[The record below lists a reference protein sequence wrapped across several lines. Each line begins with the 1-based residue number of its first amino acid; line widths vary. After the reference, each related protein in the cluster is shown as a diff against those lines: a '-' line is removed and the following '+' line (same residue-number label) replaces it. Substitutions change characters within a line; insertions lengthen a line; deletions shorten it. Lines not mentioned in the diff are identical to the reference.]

1 MTRLERRD
9 ALLFLLAPALVL
21 WLDWHGLRSWFQQ
34 DDFAW
39 LSLGR
44 NVSSLGDLMR
54 ALFAPAAQGTVRVLS
69 ERLFF
74 IALERLFGLDHRV
87 FHLVGLA
94 TQIANL
100 ALLYWITLRLSG
112 SRLAAAAAPL
122 LWSAGL
128 GVAVPLAW
136 LSAYNQVLCGFFL
149 LGAFACLL
157 RWLET
162 GRRTWFAAQCA
173 LFMLGF
179 AALEVAV
186 VYPALATAWCW
197 LERRRVP
204 RALLWLWLASAAFA
218 AAHMLLIPKPAEG
231 IYARHWDLS
240 MVRSYAQYWSLA
252 LAGDLDPAHWPIP
265 WLPRRVVAAVCG
277 LAVLAWL
284 AVAWRARNRLGV
296 FGFAWFTL
304 AIAPVLPLRDHV
316 MDYYVAIPSVGL
328 AWLAATALTAAWR
341 RGWAARAAVSLLL
354 GLHLLYAGAAHRT
367 TAEWRY
373 KRGLQ
378 ARYLFHALER
388 AVEAHPGKLIAV
400 SGIGNDLFWAAF
412 ADSRILLSSRICLD
426 PAAAGTVEL
435 PPGFPSITGDICSP
449 AEIAEAVRTDRLV
462 AYRWE
467 DRRLR
472 ANTRLYVHRLPR
484 EWLDLPPSR
493 LDLADPASARWLGR
507 GWHAAEEGGRWTW
520 LRAEATLAA
529 PDGPGRRLSIHGY
542 RPPETLNPPVR
553 LIARVDGAE
562 AGRILLDASNAAFHL
577 EIPLPGPKPGAKTLR
592 LELEVDRAV
601 QAPHDRRELGVAI
614 SQIAWQ

>member
-1 MTRLERRD
+1 MTRLDRRD
-9 ALLFLLAPALVL
+9 ALLFLLAPAFVL
-21 WLDWHGLRSWFQQ
+21 WLDWHGLRSWFHQ

-44 NVSSLGDLMR
+44 HIESFGDLWR

-74 IALERLFGLDHRV
+74 IGLERLFGLDHRP
-87 FHLVGLA
+87 FHLVVLA
-94 TQIANL
+94 TQFVNL

-112 SRLAAAAAPL
+112 SRLVAAAAPL

-128 GVAVPLAW
+128 GLAVPLAW
-136 LSAYNQVLCGFFL
+136 LSAYNQVLCAFFL
-149 LGAFACLL
+149 LAAFACLL

-162 GRRTWFAAQCA
+162 GRRAWFAAQFT
-173 LFMLGF
+173 LFLLGF
-179 AALEVAV
+179 GALEVAV

-197 LERRRVP
+197 LERRSMP

-218 AAHMLLIPKPAEG
+218 AAHMLLIPKPAVG

-240 MVRSYAQYWSLA
+240 MARSYGQYWSLA

-265 WLPRRVVAAVCG
+265 WMPRRVVAAVCG

-284 AVAWRARNRLGV
+284 ALAWRARNRLAV
-296 FGFAWFTL
+296 FGFVWFTA

-316 MDYYVAIPSVGL
+316 MDYYVAVPSIGT
-328 AWLAATALTAAWR
+328 AWLAATAFAAAWR
-341 RGWAARAAVSLLL
+341 RGWKAAAGVCLLAGLSLL
-354 GLHLLYAGAAHRT
+354 YTGAAHRT
-367 TAEWRY
+367 TAGWRY

-388 AVEAHPGKLIAV
+388 AVEVHPGRLIAV
-400 SGIGNDLFWAAF
+400 SGIGNDLFWGAF
-412 ADSRILLSSRICLD
+412 ADSRHLLPSRICLD
-426 PAAAGTVEL
+426 PGEADAVAL
-435 PPGFPSITGDICSP
+435 PAGFPPIAADICST
-449 AEIAEAVRTDRLV
+449 AELGEAARTGRLA

-472 ANTRLYVHRLPR
+472 ASTRLYVHRLPR
-484 EWLDLPPSR
+484 EWLDLPPSG
-493 LDLADPASARWLGR
+493 LDLADPAAARWLGS
-507 GWHAAEEGGRWTW
+507 GWHEPEEGGRWMR

-542 RPPETLNPPVR
+542 RPPETLDPPVR
-553 LIARVDGAE
+553 VTARVDGAE

-577 EIPLPGPKPGAKTLR
+577 EFPLPAPKSGARTLR
-592 LELEVDRAV
+592 LELEVDRAL
-601 QAPHDRRELGVAI
+601 QAPGDRRELGVVV
-614 SQIAWQ
+614 SRIAWQ